1 MLVGPR
7 LRAHASVFAAVFAV
21 VAIIAGSAT
30 GLAGYLAQASTA
42 GARASFAAAT
52 GADGAIRI
60 DVRTGGDA
68 QDSAVR
74 AIVAEQFPRVPLLLD
89 RTIESEPLTAE
100 VEGES
105 VRLVVAALPIS
116 ERAELVDGTWPTNPG
131 EAALQADAALSLGVG
146 PGATVELPDAT
157 SLTITGTWV
166 PLDPLDPIW
175 FGESLAATGS
185 TSDAVGPLVVDE
197 SVATGL
203 RPFARWVVRPD
214 PASVDTGDLSTIID
228 GAGTLA
234 EALRA
239 SPDVATGNIIIAG
252 GLADRASDL
261 RRDADALSG
270 ITPVPAVLLAVLGL
284 IALIELARLLVR
296 VRHDETSVLRARG
309 ASTARI
315 TRDAAL
321 DAALVGAPA
330 AALGTAVAQ
339 VVTGAGAWLIGGAV
353 VVAVV
358 LVFAVVALVDARR
371 PLTRESV
378 ADSGRGRQVAGAGLI
393 VLVLVATVVS
403 VWQFRLYGSPIVRAA
418 DGRDVVDPIAVVA
431 PTLAL
436 VAGALLVVVAFGP
449 ASTLVARL
457 TARARIG
464 WTLTGWQLARRVTA
478 FATPVLLVAL
488 AVGGSVVAATYAA
501 TWDRA
506 TTIARELGNGAAV
519 RVVSPDPIAS
529 VDGVEAMSPVLAAGL
544 QIGDDPA
551 RLVALPASSIAA
563 VVETAEGLVD
573 PAALASAVAVPVG
586 VPIPGTATALTVGP
600 EEGEAG
606 AADPVDPAA
615 PTDSTG
621 LSDVTMW
628 LVGADG
634 AARQLEAPYAIPDG
648 QWSLASIQFGGS
660 ATTPVVVVA
669 TTPSGDVPLDVA
681 GWAPASDL
689 DGVIR
694 LVPSETSRVPL
705 VVSTSFADRGGLAV
719 GDEVA
724 VRFEG
729 SGRRVVGALA
739 AIVPVVPGAPS
750 GPAILADLP
759 ALVAQQLARSVT
771 VPSANETW
779 IATDDPAA
787 VAAKIAEPGVR
798 VTTILSGP
806 GDALLASGR
815 DALWIGAIGS
825 LVLAAAAL
833 GAIAGALLRN
843 RAGEVVVLRAIGVPS
858 RSQAAWR
865 RRELTLSL
873 AWAMVG
879 GVLVGLGVS
888 ALVVAELAGSAVV
901 GRGDAIPV
909 DLVID
914 PALVALCGV
923 PYALLLAA
931 IVIVYGARVRT
942 QARALSTRE
951 ELG

>member
-30 GLAGYLAQASTA
+30 GLTGYLAQASTA
-42 GARASFAAAT
+42 GVRASFAAAT

-60 DVRTGGDA
+60 DVRTAGEA
-68 QDSAVR
+68 QDAAVR
-74 AIVAEQFPRVPLLLD
+74 AIVAEQFPGVPLLID
-89 RTIESEPLTAE
+89 RTVESEPLTAE

-105 VRLVVAALPIS
+105 VRLVVAAFPVT
-116 ERAELVDGTWPTNPG
+116 ERAELVDGTWPTSPG
-131 EAALQADAALSLGVG
+131 EAALQADATRSLGIG
-146 PGATVELPDAT
+146 PGATVELPDGT
-157 SLTITGTWV
+157 SLTVTATWV

-197 SVATGL
+197 TVATGL

-214 PASVDTGDLSTIID
+214 PASVGTGDLTTIID
-228 GAGTLA
+228 GTATLA
-234 EALRA
+234 DALRA
-239 SPDVATGNIIIAG
+239 SPEVATGNILIAG
-252 GLADRASDL
+252 GLAERASDL

-296 VRHDETSVLRARG
+296 VRHGETSVLRARG
-309 ASTARI
+309 ASATRI

-330 AALGTAVAQ
+330 AALGTGAAHVA
-339 VVTGAGAWLIGGAV
+339 TGVGAWWIGGAV
-353 VVAVV
+353 AVAVV

-378 ADSGRGRQVAGAGLI
+378 ADSGRGRQVVGVGLI

-436 VAGALLVVVAFGP
+436 VAGALIVVVGFAP
-449 ASTLVARL
+449 ASALLARV

-464 WTLTGWQLARRVTA
+464 WTLTGWQVARRVTA

-501 TWDRA
+501 TWERA

-519 RVVSPDPIAS
+519 RVASADPIAS
-529 VDGVEAMSPVLAAGL
+529 GDGVEAMSPVLAAGL
-544 QIGDDPA
+544 QVGDDPA
-551 RLVALPASSIAA
+551 RVVALPASSIAA
-563 VVETAEGLVD
+563 VVETVEGLVD
-573 PAALASAVAVPVG
+573 PVALAAAVAAPAGVPVPEG
-586 VPIPGTATALTVGP
+586 ATALTV
-600 EEGEAG
+600 E
-606 AADPVDPAA
+606 PVEPLDPAHPVA
-615 PTDSTG
+615 EPTA
-621 LSDVTMW
+621 SDVTVW

-634 AARQLEAPYAIPDG
+634 SAIRLSAPYAIPEG
-648 QWSLASIQFGGS
+648 EWSLAAIEFAAESTTPLGVT
-660 ATTPVVVVA
+660 ATTA
-669 TTPSGDVPLDVA
+669 SGEVPLDLADWVV
-681 GWAPASDL
+681 ASDL
-689 DGVIR
+689 DGATR
-694 LVPSETSRVPL
+694 LVPPAAARVPL
-705 VVSTSFADRGGLAV
+705 TVSQSFADRGGLSV
-719 GDEVA
+719 GDEVG
-724 VRFEG
+724 VRFDG
-729 SGRRVVGALA
+729 SGRRIVGTVA
-739 AIVPVVPGAPS
+739 AIVPVIPGAPG

-771 VPSANETW
+771 VPAATEVW
-779 IATDDPAA
+779 IATDDPAS
-787 VAAKIAEPGVR
+787 VAAQITEPGVR
-798 VTTILSGP
+798 VTTTLSGP

-815 DALWIGAIGS
+815 DGLWIGAIGS

-833 GAIAGALLRN
+833 GAIAGALLRD

-865 RRELTLSL
+865 RRELTLAL

-888 ALVVAELAGSAVV
+888 ALVVADLAGSAVV

-909 DLVID
+909 DLVVD
-914 PALVALCGV
+914 PVLVALCIV
-923 PYALLLAA
+923 PYSLVLAA
-931 IVIVYGARVRT
+931 VVVVYGALVRA
-942 QARALSTRE
+942 QARVLSTRE

>member
-42 GARASFAAAT
+42 GVRASFAAAT

-60 DVRTGGDA
+60 DVRTGGDP
-68 QDSAVR
+68 QDAAVR
-74 AIVAEQFPRVPLLLD
+74 AIVAEQYPGVPLLVD
-89 RTIESEPLTAE
+89 RTVESEPLTAE

-105 VRLVVAALPIS
+105 VRLVVAAFPVT
-116 ERAELVDGTWPTNPG
+116 ERAELVEGAWPTNAD
-131 EAALQADAALSLGVG
+131 EAALQADAARSLGVR
-146 PGATVELPDAT
+146 PGAAVELPDGT
-157 SLTITGTWV
+157 SLTITATWV

-214 PASVDTGDLSTIID
+214 PASVDTGDLTTIID
-228 GAGTLA
+228 GTGTLA
-234 EALRA
+234 EALRV
-239 SPDVATGNIIIAG
+239 SPEVATGNIIIAG

-284 IALIELARLLVR
+284 VALIELARLLVR
-296 VRHDETSVLRARG
+296 VRHAETSVLRARG
-309 ASTARI
+309 ASAPRI

-321 DAALVGAPA
+321 DAALVGVPA
-330 AALGTAVAQ
+330 AAIG
-339 VVTGAGAWLIGGAV
+339 TGAAHVATGVGAWWIGGAV
-353 VVAVV
+353 AVAVV
-358 LVFAVVALVDARR
+358 LVFAVVALIDARR

-378 ADSGRGRQVAGAGLI
+378 ADSGRGRQVAGVGLV

-436 VAGALLVVVAFGP
+436 VAGALIVVVGFGP
-449 ASTLVARL
+449 ASALLARV
-457 TARARIG
+457 TARARVG
-464 WTLTGWQLARRVTA
+464 WTLTGWQVARRVTA

-501 TWDRA
+501 TWNRA

-519 RVVSPDPIAS
+519 RVVSADPIES

-544 QIGDDPA
+544 RVGDDPA
-551 RLVALPASSIAA
+551 RLVALPSSSIAA

-573 PAALASAVAVPVG
+573 PVALAAAVEAPAGVPV
-586 VPIPGTATALTVGP
+586 PEAATALTIEPV
-600 EEGEAG
+600 
-606 AADPVDPAA
+606 DPVDPAVPA
-615 PTDSTG
+615 EPVGDLEADSTTNA
-621 LSDVTMW
+621 VTVW

-634 AARQLEAPYAIPDG
+634 SAIRLSAPYAIPEG
-648 QWSLASIQFGGS
+648 EWSVAAIEFAASS
-660 ATTPVVVVA
+660 TTPVVVTA
-669 TTPSGDVPLDVA
+669 TTPSGEVPLDIA
-681 GWAPASDL
+681 DWAAASDL
-689 DGVIR
+689 DGATR
-694 LVPSETSRVPL
+694 LVPPAAARVPL
-705 VVSTSFADRGGLAV
+705 AVSQSFADRGALSA
-719 GDEVA
+719 GDEVG
-724 VRFEG
+724 VRFDG
-729 SGRRVVGALA
+729 SGRRVVGTVA
-739 AIVPVVPGAPS
+739 AVVPVIPGAPG
-750 GPAILADLP
+750 GPAILVDLP

-771 VPSANETW
+771 VPAATEVW

-787 VAAKIAEPGVR
+787 VAAQIAEPGVR
-798 VTTILSGP
+798 VTTTLSGP

-815 DALWIGAIGS
+815 DGLWIGAIGS

-833 GAIAGALLRN
+833 GAIAGALLRD

-865 RRELTLSL
+865 RRELTLAL

-879 GVLVGLGVS
+879 GILVGLGVS
-888 ALVVAELAGSAVV
+888 ALVVADLAGSAVV
-901 GRGDAIPV
+901 GRGDALPV
-909 DLVID
+909 DLVVD
-914 PALVALCGV
+914 PLLVAWCVV
-923 PYALLLAA
+923 PYALALAA
-931 IVIVYGARVRT
+931 VVLVYGALVRA
-942 QARALSTRE
+942 QARVLSTRE